1 VPLRGLAGEA
11 RAVSSGA
18 LGLQTLLALA
28 PAIRSVAGGQAVH
41 IPTMTALPNPS
52 TLALDTTIRHA
63 LVHLSQVLGFTGSC
77 VLLCDER
84 TSALV
89 LHSTQGLS
97 AQQQRDLAVLSEP
110 GALAERVLISGR
122 ADFASSFEQ
131 RALVSDGHWLGLPL
145 LGAETAL
152 GVLLLL
158 WPGRGEDVAE
168 ILPVIESVGRGLG
181 LAVQN
186 ARHFHRQQRRAE
198 HLQLVSELGRRLT
211 AILEPEV
218 LLQAMV
224 EQIQRTFGYFYV
236 GVSLVENDSLVIKAE
251 AGRPRADGEANTHP
265 YHGADEIVLPLG
277 AGSISGLVAAT
288 GKARIFPDVTQEPN
302 YFWLPEMGPVRSA
315 LVVPLHFEDQ
325 VMGALD
331 LESDR
336 LNDFDEDDLLLAEV
350 LAAQAAVAITN
361 ARLYYQARRRTQEV
375 EGLLDTAQDINSE
388 LHLTLLLER
397 VTQRALE
404 ITGAE
409 GALVGHV
416 EDGEMVYQTIRTP
429 RAWVPYKTRFRLNEG
444 WLGQAA
450 RRRQPYLTNDA
461 PNDPYVMR
469 DFAATYQIHA
479 ALSVPVLNRRGIL
492 LGAILVFNSTPGRY
506 FGEDDVRV
514 LTALANQAAIAIE
527 NARLYELE
535 REKVEALQ
543 ELEHLKS
550 DFLSGVSHDLR
561 TPLTALRTA
570 SQAFPAA
577 GPLTPLQQQL
587 IDNIQRNTERMITL
601 VNDLLEMA
609 KLQSGRL
616 RLNYQRV
623 RLVHLIDELVS
634 ELDPLLSERGV
645 RAEVVAGDP
654 ALAITADPRRLH
666 QVLLNL
672 LTNACRFS
680 PAGGTITITAAAS
693 EDGTTISVRDEG
705 PGIPVAEQGRIFDR
719 FYRLDS
725 GGSGGLGLAIARSLV
740 ALHSGTLSVES
751 TPGAGASFHVWLP
764 REVPDA
770 YRDH

>member
-1 VPLRGLAGEA
+1 MTDSLD
-11 RAVSSGA
+11 S
-18 LGLQTLLALA
+18 
-28 PAIRSVAGGQAVH
+28 
-41 IPTMTALPNPS
+41 TAL
-52 TLALDTTIRHA
+52 TLDTTIRQA
-63 LVHLSQVLGFTGSC
+63 LVQLGQALGFTGSC
-77 VLLCDER
+77 VLLRHER
-84 TSALV
+84 SDALT
-89 LHSTQGLS
+89 LHSTEGLS
-97 AQQQRDLAVLSEP
+97 ARQHRDLAVLCEP
-110 GALAERVLISGR
+110 GALAERVARSGR
-122 ADFASSFEQ
+122 AEFASPAE
-131 RALVSDGHWLGLPL
+131 RETLTAEGAWLGLPL
-145 LGAETAL
+145 LAGETVL

-158 WPGRGEDVAE
+158 WPASDSDAAKM
-168 ILPVIESVGRGLG
+168 LPVIESVGRGVG
-181 LAVQN
+181 LALQN

-211 AILEPEV
+211 AILEPSA
-218 LLQAMV
+218 LLQEMV
-224 EQIQRTFGYFYV
+224 EQIQRAFGYFYV
-236 GVSLVENDSLVIKAE
+236 GVSLVENDHLVIKAE
-251 AGRPRADGEANTHP
+251 AGCRQATRGGEDRSP
-265 YHGADEIVLPLG
+265 SDSGGIVLPLG
-277 AGSISGLVAAT
+277 RGSISGLVAAAR
-288 GKARIFPDVTQEPN
+288 KSRIFPDVRQEPN
-302 YFWLPEMGPVRSA
+302 YYWLPEMEPVRSA

-325 VMGALD
+325 VIGVLD
-331 LESDR
+331 LESDIVD
-336 LNDFDEDDLLLAEV
+336 DFDEDDLLLAEV
-350 LAAQAAVAITN
+350 LAAQAAVAIAN
-361 ARLYYQARRRTQEV
+361 ARLYHRARRRTQEV

-429 RAWVPYKTRFRLNEG
+429 RAWVPFKTRFRLDQG
-444 WLGQAA
+444 WLGQAV

-461 PNDPYVMR
+461 PNDPYTMP
-469 DFAATYQIHA
+469 DFAATYQIRA
-479 ALSVPVLNRRGIL
+479 ALSVPILNRRGVL
-492 LGAILVFNSTPGRY
+492 LGAILVFNSTPGRH

-535 REKVEALQ
+535 LEKVEALQ
-543 ELEHLKS
+543 ELERLKS
-550 DFLSGVSHDLR
+550 DFLSSVSHDLR

-570 SQAFPAA
+570 GQAFPAA
-577 GPLTPLQQQL
+577 GPLTPLQQRL

-623 RLVHLIDELVS
+623 RIVRLIEDLIL
-634 ELDPLLSERGV
+634 ELDPLLSERSV
-645 RAEVVAGDP
+645 RAEVVAPDP
-654 ALAITADPRRLH
+654 ALTITADPRRLH

-680 PAGGTITITAAAS
+680 PLSGTITVTVS
-693 EDGTTISVRDEG
+693 EGEGGVTISVRDQG
-705 PGIPVAEQGRIFDR
+705 PGIPPAEQSRIFER
-719 FYRLDS
+719 FYRLDT

-740 ALHSGTLSVES
+740 ALHAGKLSVES
-751 TPGAGASFHVWLP
+751 PPGAGATFHVWLP